1 VLPPG
6 SYRSDPI
13 SFNIWLPLTNGWTRS
28 TFGTQMRASGIGVVA
43 SDAFTVD
50 GPAEEAVRVCLGGPI
65 RRETLKGALEFMGH
79 ALEGSPEMAGTF
91 F

>member
-1 VLPPG
+1 MPNG
-6 SYRSDPI
+6 SYKADPI

-28 TFGTQMRASGIGVVA
+28 TFGTHMRNSGIGVVA

-50 GPAEEAVRVCLGGPI
+50 GTPEEAVRVCLGGSI
-65 RRETLKGALEFMGH
+65 TREKLKGALEFMGH
-79 ALEGSPEMAGTF
+79 ALEGSPEMVGSF

>member
-1 VLPPG
+1 
-6 SYRSDPI
+6 
-13 SFNIWLPLTNGWTRS
+13 
-28 TFGTQMRASGIGVVA
+28 M
-43 SDAFTVD
+43 
-50 GPAEEAVRVCLGGPI
+50 GPAMLLLAGCGQAEEAVRVCLGGPI